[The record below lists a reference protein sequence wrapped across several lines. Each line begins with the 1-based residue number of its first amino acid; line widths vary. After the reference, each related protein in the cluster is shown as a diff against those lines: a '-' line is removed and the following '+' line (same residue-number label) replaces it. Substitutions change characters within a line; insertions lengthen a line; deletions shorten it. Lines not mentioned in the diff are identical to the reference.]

1 MQKNKL
7 LIYGPLGV
15 GALALFLLMALLLY
29 LFIFGTLLG
38 HNVSSLDGDGPQWP
52 FATAWVLGW
61 ISVICVPL
69 GALWAVIM
77 PHIGREQG

>member
-15 GALALFLLMALLLY
+15 GALALFSLMALLLY

-52 FATAWVLGW
+52 FATA
-61 ISVICVPL
+61 
-69 GALWAVIM
+69 
-77 PHIGREQG
+77 